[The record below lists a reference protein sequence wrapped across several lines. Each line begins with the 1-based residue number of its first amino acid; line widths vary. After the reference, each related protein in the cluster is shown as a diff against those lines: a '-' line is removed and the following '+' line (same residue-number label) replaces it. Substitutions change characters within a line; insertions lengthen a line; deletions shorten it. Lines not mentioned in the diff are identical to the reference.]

1 MNRFWVSSS
10 VLALLMAASLS
21 APSFLAAQSSGA
33 TAKADAKTAAK
44 ADTKTAGKWVM
55 PRTADGAP
63 DLNGY
68 WTAITFT
75 PMERPAKYG
84 NREFLT
90 DEESKEAFNAGL
102 QGSFDGGVGTAGGA
116 PDDPTSADYD
126 FKTYGLTPWQEGVR
140 PNNRTSLVVDPPDG
154 RIPPMTAAAKARP
167 RPEAL
172 FSQETAKGELWNGK
186 VHADTA
192 HDLGVGVECVSER
205 GGPPIGVGG
214 GYNNGVFIVQGKDS
228 IAIETEYGTEVRV
241 IPIGTRPHPSSKIR
255 QWHADGVA
263 HWEGDTLVVE
273 DTNFRPE
280 NAFRGA
286 NADTLKITEYFT
298 RVGPEKIEY
307 KFTIDDPSTWTK
319 PWTVIAPLTGI
330 QGPLWEYAC
339 SESNID
345 SVQILVGA
353 RTAEKAEA
361 DKAKAGVPISQ
372 K

>member
-1 MNRFWVSSS
+1 MSKRF
-10 VLALLMAASLS
+10 VLSTIGLAMIAF
-21 APSFLAAQSSGA
+21 APAFLAAQSS
-33 TAKADAKTAAK
+33 KADTKTAAK
-44 ADTKTAGKWVM
+44 ADTKTASTKWVM
-55 PRTADGAP
+55 PRTADGKP

-90 DEESKEAFNAGL
+90 EEETKQAFDTGL
-102 QGSFDGGVGTAGGA
+102 HNSFDGGAAGNGD

-154 RIPPMTAAAKARP
+154 RIPPLTEAAKAHRV
-167 RPEAL
+167 RPEAY
-172 FSQETAKGELWNGK
+172 FEQETQVGELKNGV
-186 VHADTA
+186 VHADSA
-192 HDLGVGVECVSER
+192 HDLGAQVQCVSEHA
-205 GGPPIGVGG
+205 GPPLGLGG
-214 GYNNGVFIVQGKDS
+214 GYNNGVFIVQGQDTV
-228 IAIETEYGTEVRV
+228 AIETEYGTEVRV

-255 QWHADGVA
+255 QWHSDSVA

-280 NAFRGA
+280 VTFRGA

-307 KFTIDDPSTWTK
+307 KYTVNDPSTWTK

-330 QGPLWEYAC
+330 QGPMWEYAC

-353 RTAEKAEA
+353 RNAEKAA
-361 DKAKAGVPISQ
+361 GDKAKAGVPISQ

>member
-1 MNRFWVSSS
+1 MSKRFILSTIG
-10 VLALLMAASLS
+10 LAAIAF
-21 APSFLAAQSSGA
+21 APAFLAAQSSK
-33 TAKADAKTAAK
+33 TDAKTPAN
-44 ADTKTAGKWVM
+44 ADTKAASKWVM
-55 PRTADGAP
+55 PRTADGKP

-68 WTAITFT
+68 WTSITFT

-90 DEESKEAFNAGL
+90 DEETKQAFDAGVHE
-102 QGSFDGGVGTAGGA
+102 SFDGGAVGNG
-116 PDDPTSADYD
+116 DEEDPTSADYD

-154 RIPPMTAAAKARP
+154 RIPPLTAAAKAR
-167 RPEAL
+167 RAAGGRQGG
-172 FSQETAKGELWNGK
+172 FASYFTQETQVGELKNGR

-192 HDLGVGVECVSER
+192 HDLDLGVQCVSLQA
-205 GGPPIGVGG
+205 GPPIGLGG
-214 GYNNGVFIVQGKDS
+214 GYNKGLFIVQGKDS

-241 IPIGTRPHPSSKIR
+241 IPIGTRPHPSSGIR

-263 HWEGDTLVVE
+263 HWDGDTLVVE

-280 NAFRGA
+280 TAFRGA
-286 NADTLKITEYFT
+286 NPDTLKITEYFK
-298 RVGPEKIEY
+298 RVGPEQIEY
-307 KFTIDDPSTWTK
+307 KYTVDDPSTWTK
-319 PWTVIAPLTGI
+319 PWTVIGSLTAI

-339 SESNID
+339 SEDNID

-353 RTAEKAEA
+353 RNAEKAAA